1 MLRKHLKNTHK
12 HEKIKQFLEKYK
24 VPKEYISTTRKMIGR
39 GAFIGLFMAMIP
51 MPFQMLAVL
60 AVAPFY
66 RFNVAVALVMCW
78 VTNPLTMPFVY
89 YIEYITGSFFLGI
102 EPGNVQLT
110 VDWFQNH
117 FQDIVFPLYL
127 GALFYAFVISFI
139 VYYVITHFWIKSV
152 YKDRIKSRSLFT
164 KDKTGEQ

>member
-1 MLRKHLKNTHK
+1 MIRRHLKNTHK
-12 HEKIKQFLEKYK
+12 QEKIQQFLEKYK

-39 GAFIGLFMAMIP
+39 GAFIGLFIAMIP

-60 AVAPFY
+60 AVAPFF

-102 EPGNVQLT
+102 EPGNVRLT
-110 VDWFQNH
+110 VEWFQNN

-127 GALFYAFVISFI
+127 GALFYAIVLPSI
-139 VYYVITHFWIKSV
+139 VYYVITHFWKKSV
-152 YKDRIKSRSLFT
+152 YQDRTKPRNFFSKDEKI
-164 KDKTGEQ
+164 EQ